1 MTRTQAWRRLI
12 LVMSDTNTAAQ
23 EEWRKREIGALW
35 KRQSTNQKYLSGRVK
50 LPEDYN
56 ETEFGVVVFTNRFK
70 EEGSRQPD
78 FRVYLERKREDDEGS
93 PQLASETEEED
104 LL

>member
-1 MTRTQAWRRLI
+1 
-12 LVMSDTNTAAQ
+12 MSDNNNTAQA

-35 KRQSTNQKYLSGRVK
+35 KRQSSSQKYLSGKVK

-56 ETEFGVVVFTNRFK
+56 ENEFGIVVFTNRFK
-70 EEGSRQPD
+70 EEGSKQPD
-78 FRVYLERKREDDEGS
+78 FRVYLERKREGE
-93 PQLASETEEED
+93 QASAQSTSSTEEED

>member
-1 MTRTQAWRRLI
+1 MIDKKLRPAY
-12 LVMSDTNTAAQ
+12 VESNMSDTSTAQ

-35 KRQSTNQKYLSGRVK
+35 KRQSPSQKYLSGKVK

-56 ETEFGVVVFTNRFK
+56 EQEFGIVVFTNRFK
-70 EEGSRQPD
+70 EEGSKQPD
-78 FRVYLERKREDDEGS
+78 FRVYLERKREDEQGA
-93 PQLASETEEED
+93 PQSSAPKEEED

>member
-1 MTRTQAWRRLI
+1 
-12 LVMSDTNTAAQ
+12 MSNSVNNNTITPA

-35 KRQSTNQKYLSGRVK
+35 KRQSTNQKYLSGKVK

-56 ETEFGVVVFTNRFK
+56 ENEFGIVIFSNKYK
-70 EEGSRQPD
+70 EEGSKQPD
-78 FRVYLERKREDDEGS
+78 FRVYLEKKRDEDVA
-93 PQLASETEEED
+93 ASASDQEED

>member
-1 MTRTQAWRRLI
+1 
-12 LVMSDTNTAAQ
+12 MSDTSTAAQ

-35 KRQSTNQKYLSGRVK
+35 KRQSSSQKYLSGKVK

-56 ETEFGVVVFTNRFK
+56 EQEFGIVVFTSRFK
-70 EEGSRQPD
+70 EEGSKQPD
-78 FRVYLERKREDDEGS
+78 FRVYLERKREGEQNS
-93 PQLASETEEED
+93 VQSTSSTEED